1 MLIMSTKLPESCP
14 LYTETSVIIEKK
26 QTDIPD
32 NVCRTNSYA
41 VNVND
46 FYIYDMII
54 INVFYSKVQYLNH

>member
-1 MLIMSTKLPESCP
+1 MIVNQFVSFIYRNFSYYLK
-14 LYTETSVIIEKK
+14 KK
-26 QTDIPD
+26 QMDIPD

>member
-1 MLIMSTKLPESCP
+1 MSTKLPESRV
-14 LYTETSVIIEKK
+14 LYIPKLQLLFKKK